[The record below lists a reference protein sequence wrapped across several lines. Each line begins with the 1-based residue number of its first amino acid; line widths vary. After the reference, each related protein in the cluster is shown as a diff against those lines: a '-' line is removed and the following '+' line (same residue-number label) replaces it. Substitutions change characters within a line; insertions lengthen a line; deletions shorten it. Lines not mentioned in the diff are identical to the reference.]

1 MKTKRSILFFL
12 KIYSE
17 NMKFDETKKIVSVLQ
32 KNGSASFSNIIE
44 SDDLE
49 EVSNKFYST
58 IANKYISA
66 YDSSID
72 EIAYVDNIFDI
83 PLHQRLTDESYD
95 ITEKVVF
102 LEKRFDLIYNK
113 EKVFYDKIVNDF

>member
-1 MKTKRSILFFL
+1 
-12 KIYSE
+12 
-17 NMKFDETKKIVSVLQ
+17 MKFDETKKIVSVLQ